1 MSSDSTVPVIVAGF
15 NQSKKH
21 IRGGTARTV
30 YVASDA
36 EGKIVSAVKELC
48 RECGV
53 ELDLQR
59 TKSELGKLCGIEVDC
74 AVCVLL
80 K

>member
-1 MSSDSTVPVIVAGF
+1 MSSDSTVPVIVAGL

-21 IRGGTARTV
+21 IRGGTARIA

-36 EGKIVSAVKELC
+36 EGRIVSAVRELC
-48 RECGV
+48 RDCGV

-59 TKSELGKLCGIEVDC
+59 TKAELGKLCGIEVDC
-74 AVCVLL
+74 AVCVAL

>member
-1 MSSDSTVPVIVAGF
+1 MSSDSTVPVVVAGL

-21 IRGGTARTV
+21 IKGGTAKTA

-36 EGKIVSAVKELC
+36 EEKIVSAVTELC

-53 ELDLQR
+53 TLDISR
-59 TKSELGKLCGIEVDC
+59 TKSDLGTLCGIDVDC
-74 AVCVLL
+74 AVCVVL